1 MTESEEIN
9 GTSTELTQRFYL
21 PHTPASRRRL
31 ADSAASPPV
40 QTFNLSGLHPATQY
54 RCSVRMLPSISPY
67 LPRSPQISPYLPIS
81 PTPPYIS
88 VYLPTSP

>member
-40 QTFNLSGLHPATQY
+40 TSFNLSGLHPATQY
-54 RCSVRMLPSISPY
+54 RCSVRMPSSIS
-67 LPRSPQISPYLPIS
+67 LD
-81 PTPPYIS
+81 
-88 VYLPTSP
+88 LPTSPHISLHLPASP